1 MVDWMNV
8 CTKCGIQFEDGVQFC
23 QNCGTK
29 RGSPVVKK
37 NMSGGAKVG
46 ITLLALFVI
55 AIIGLYLYG
64 SSYYT
69 QVAQV
74 DRMITILQERDG
86 EKLAEIITA
95 DDQSVMITKESLT
108 PLFSYIKE
116 NPSYVN
122 ELKEYLRQGE
132 KQRDGIERAD
142 FSLTKDGKYFFIF
155 DRYKLKVKTYYTT
168 LLTNEKGVSLK
179 MNGKEIDKTDDKKFE
194 KQYGPFLPGN
204 QVFQS
209 EYKND
214 YVKLSRE
221 EKVVLMKQSQNNVMI
236 DLTLQGQYI
245 TVQTNAPG
253 ATLYVN
259 QKPVTA
265 LAGEEITWGPIA
277 TDGSTTIYLERNGE
291 NGRETTKVETVTAL
305 PSYNL
310 PFQKKSTEKTVVYNV
325 TPPSTTPYVYN
336 GFIFPDSDIR
346 KLTSTDLAYLSKE
359 QLKIARNEI
368 YARHG
373 HIFQTKDMQTYFSK
387 QSWYRENPYFTGK
400 LTDIE
405 TYNVELIK
413 SRE

>member
-1 MVDWMNV
+1 MNV
-8 CTKCGIQFEDGVQFC
+8 CTKCGTQLEDGVQFC
-23 QNCGTK
+23 QNCGMK

-37 NMSGGAKVG
+37 NMSGGAKIG
-46 ITLLALFVI
+46 ITLLTLFVI
-55 AIIGLYLYG
+55 ASVGLYLYG
-64 SSYYT
+64 SSYYK

-74 DRMITILQERDG
+74 DRMITILQEKDG

-95 DDQSVMITKESLT
+95 DDPSVTVTRESLT

-122 ELKEYLRQGE
+122 ELKGNLRIGE
-132 KQRDGIERAD
+132 KQGNGIERAD
-142 FSLTKDGKYFFIF
+142 FSLTKDGKYFFLF
-155 DRYKLKVKTYYTT
+155 DRYKLKAKTYYTT
-168 LLTNEKGVSLK
+168 LLTNEKSTTLK

-194 KQYGPFLPGN
+194 KQYGPFLPGT

-221 EKVVLMKQSQNNVMI
+221 EKVVLMKQDQNNVTI
-236 DLTLQGQYI
+236 DLTLQAQYI

-265 LAGEEITWGPIA
+265 LTGEEITWGPVA
-277 TDGSTTIYLERNGE
+277 TDGSATIYLERNGE
-291 NGRETTKVETVTAL
+291 SGRETTKVETVTAF
-305 PSYNL
+305 PAYNL
-310 PFQKKSTEKTVVYNV
+310 PFQKKSEEKTVVYNV
-325 TPPSTTPYVYN
+325 TPPPTTRYVYN

-346 KLTSTDLAYLSKE
+346 KLTSAELTYLSKE

-373 HIFQTKDMQTYFSK
+373 HIFQTKDMQAYFSK
-387 QSWYRENPYFTGK
+387 QSWYRENPYFSGT
-400 LTDIE
+400 LTNIE
-405 TYNVELIK
+405 SYNVELIK
-413 SRE
+413 ARE

>member
-1 MVDWMNV
+1 MNV
-8 CTKCGIQFEDGVQFC
+8 CTKCGIRFEDGVQFC
-23 QNCGTK
+23 QNCGMK

-37 NMSGGAKVG
+37 NMSGGTKVG
-46 ITLLALFVI
+46 ITLLAVLII
-55 AIIGLYLYG
+55 AIVGLYLYG

-69 QVAQV
+69 PVAQV

-86 EKLAEIITA
+86 EKLAEIIKA
-95 DDQSVMITKESLT
+95 DDPSVIVTRESLM
-108 PLFSYIKE
+108 PLFWYIKE

-132 KQRDGIERAD
+132 KQGDGIERAD

-155 DRYKLKVKTYYTT
+155 DRYKLKAKTYYTT
-168 LLTNEKGVSLK
+168 LLTNEKGTSLK
-179 MNGKEIDKTDDKKFE
+179 VNGKELDKTDDKKFE
-194 KQYGPFLPGN
+194 KQYGPFLPGT

-209 EYKND
+209 EFKNE

-221 EKVVLMKQSQNNVMI
+221 EKVVLMKQSQNNVTI

-277 TDGSTTIYLERNGE
+277 TDGSAAIYLERNGE
-291 NGRETTKVETVTAL
+291 SGRETTKVETVTAL
-305 PSYNL
+305 SAYNL
-310 PFQKKSTEKTVVYNV
+310 PFQKKSAEKTVVYNV
-325 TPPSTTPYVYN
+325 TPPVTTSYVYN

-346 KLTSTDLAYLSKE
+346 KLTSADLRYLSKE

-373 HIFQTKDMQTYFSK
+373 HIFQTKDMQAYFSK
-387 QSWYRENPYFTGK
+387 QSWYRENPYFTGA
-400 LTDIE
+400 LTNIE
-405 TYNVELIK
+405 SYNVELIK

>member
-1 MVDWMNV
+1 MNV
-8 CTKCGIQFEDGVQFC
+8 CTKCGYKFEDGEQFC

-29 RGSPVVKK
+29 RANPVVKK
-37 NMSGGAKVG
+37 SMSNGTKVG
-46 ITLLALFVI
+46 ITLLALLVI
-55 AIIGLYLYG
+55 AIVGLYLYG

-86 EKLAEIITA
+86 EKLAAIITT
-95 DDQSVMITKESLT
+95 DDPSVIVTSESLT

-132 KQRDGIERAD
+132 KRGDGVERAD
-142 FSLTKDGKYFFIF
+142 FSLTKDGKYFFLF
-155 DRYKLKVKTYYTT
+155 DRYKLKAKTYYTT
-168 LLTNEKGVSLK
+168 LLSNEKGTSLK
-179 MNGKEIDKTDDKKFE
+179 MNGKEIDKTNDKKFE
-194 KQYGPFLPGN
+194 KQYGPFLPGT

-221 EKVVLMKQSQNNVMI
+221 EKVVLMKQSQNNVTI

-265 LAGEEITWGPIA
+265 LAGEEITWGPIS
-277 TDGSTTIYLERNGE
+277 TDGSATIYLERNGE

-305 PSYNL
+305 QTYNL
-310 PFQKKSTEKTVVYNV
+310 PFQKKGVEKTVVYNV
-325 TPPSTTPYVYN
+325 TPPPPVTGYVYN

-346 KLTSTDLAYLSKE
+346 KLTSSDLMYLSKA

-373 HIFQTKDMQTYFSK
+373 HIFQTKDMQAYFSK
-387 QSWYRENPYFTGK
+387 QSWYRENPYFTGA
-400 LTDIE
+400 LTNIE
-405 TYNVELIK
+405 AYNVELIK

>member
-1 MVDWMNV
+1 MNV

-37 NMSGGAKVG
+37 NMSGGTKVG
-46 ITLLALFVI
+46 ITLLAILII
-55 AIIGLYLYG
+55 AIVGLYLYG
-64 SSYYT
+64 SSYYA

-74 DRMITILQERDG
+74 DRMITVLQERDG
-86 EKLAEIITA
+86 GKLAEIITA
-95 DDQSVMITKESLT
+95 DDPSVIVTRESLL

-132 KQRDGIERAD
+132 KQGDGIERAD

-155 DRYKLKVKTYYTT
+155 DRYKLKAKTYYTT
-168 LLTNEKGVSLK
+168 LLTNEKGTYLK

-194 KQYGPFLPGN
+194 KQYGPFLPGT

-209 EYKND
+209 EFKNE

-221 EKVVLMKQSQNNVMI
+221 EKVVLMKQSQNNVTI

-265 LAGEEITWGPIA
+265 LTGEEITWGPIA
-277 TDGSTTIYLERNGE
+277 TDGSAAIYLERNGE
-291 NGRETTKVETVTAL
+291 SGRETTKVETVTAL
-305 PSYNL
+305 SAYNL
-310 PFQKKSTEKTVVYNV
+310 PFQKKSAEKTVVYNV
-325 TPPSTTPYVYN
+325 TSPPVTGYVYN

-346 KLTSTDLAYLSKE
+346 KLTISDLRYLSKE

-373 HIFQTKDMQTYFSK
+373 HIFQTKDMQAYFSK
-387 QSWYRENPYFTGK
+387 QSWYRENPYFTGA
-400 LTDIE
+400 LTNIE
-405 TYNVELIK
+405 SYNVELIK

>member
-1 MVDWMNV
+1 MNV
-8 CTKCGIQFEDGVQFC
+8 CTKCGVQFEDGVQFC
-23 QNCGTK
+23 QNCGMK

-37 NMSGGAKVG
+37 NMSSGTKVG

-86 EKLAEIITA
+86 EKLAEIVTA
-95 DDQSVMITKESLT
+95 DDPSVMITRESLT

-122 ELKEYLRQGE
+122 ELKGYLRQGE

-155 DRYKLKVKTYYTT
+155 DRYKLKAKTYYTT

-221 EKVVLMKQSQNNVMI
+221 EKVVLMKQSQNNVTI

-265 LAGEEITWGPIA
+265 LAGEEITWGPVA
-277 TDGSTTIYLERNGE
+277 TDGSAKIYLERNGE

-305 PSYNL
+305 SSYNL
-310 PFQKKSTEKTVVYNV
+310 PFQTKSAEKTVVYNV
-325 TPPSTTPYVYN
+325 TPPPTTGYVYN

-346 KLTSTDLAYLSKE
+346 KLTSTDLTYLSKE

-373 HIFQTKDMQTYFSK
+373 YIFQTKDMQAYFAK
-387 QSWYRENPYFTGK
+387 QSWYRENPYFKGK

-405 TYNVELIK
+405 TYNIELIK

>member
-1 MVDWMNV
+1 MNV
-8 CTKCGIQFEDGVQFC
+8 CTKCGTQLEDGVQFC
-23 QNCGTK
+23 QNCGQK
-29 RGSPVVKK
+29 RESLVVKK
-37 NMSGGAKVG
+37 TMSSGTKFG
-46 ITLLALFVI
+46 ITLLALLAVVI
-55 AIIGLYLYG
+55 VGLYLYG
-64 SSYYT
+64 SSYYK
-69 QVAQV
+69 QAAQV
-74 DRMITILQERDG
+74 DRMITIVQERDR
-86 EKLAEIITA
+86 EKLAEIVTA
-95 DDQSVMITKESLT
+95 DDPSVIVTRESLM

-116 NPSYVN
+116 NPSYVD
-122 ELKEYLRQGE
+122 ELKEHLRIGE
-132 KQRDGIERAD
+132 KQRDGIEKAD

-155 DRYKLKVKTYYTT
+155 DRYKLKAKTYYTT
-168 LLTNEKGVSLK
+168 VLTNEKGTSLK

-194 KQYGPFLPGN
+194 KQYGPFLPGT
-204 QVFQS
+204 QVFQA

-214 YVKLSRE
+214 YVKLLRE
-221 EKVVLMKQSQNNVMI
+221 EKVVLMKQGQNNVTI

-325 TPPSTTPYVYN
+325 TPTPATGYVYN

-346 KLTSTDLAYLSKE
+346 KLTSADLTYLSKE

-373 HIFQTKDMQTYFSK
+373 HIFQTKDMQAYFAK
-387 QSWYRENPYFTGK
+387 QPWYRENPYFKGT

-405 TYNVELIK
+405 TYNIELIK
-413 SRE
+413 STE

>member
-1 MVDWMNV
+1 MNV
-8 CTKCGIQFEDGVQFC
+8 CTKCGTQLEDGVQFC
-23 QNCGTK
+23 QNCGQK
-29 RGSPVVKK
+29 RESLVVKK
-37 NMSGGAKVG
+37 MSSGTKVG
-46 ITLLALFVI
+46 ITLLALLVI
-55 AIIGLYLYG
+55 VIVGLYLYG
-64 SSYYT
+64 SSYYK
-69 QVAQV
+69 QAAQV
-74 DRMITILQERDG
+74 DRMITIVQERDG
-86 EKLAEIITA
+86 EKLAEIVTA
-95 DDQSVMITKESLT
+95 DDPSVIVTRESLM

-116 NPSYVN
+116 NPSYVH
-122 ELKEYLRQGE
+122 ELKEQLRIGE
-132 KQRDGIERAD
+132 KQGNGIERAD
-142 FSLTKDGKYFFIF
+142 FSFTKDGKYFFIF
-155 DRYKLKVKTYYTT
+155 DRYKLKAKTYYTT
-168 LLTNEKGVSLK
+168 LLTNEKGTSLK

-194 KQYGPFLPGN
+194 KQYGPFLPGT
-204 QVFQS
+204 QVFQA

-221 EKVVLMKQSQNNVMI
+221 EKVVLMKQGQNNVTI
-236 DLTLQGQYI
+236 DLALQGQHI

-265 LAGEEITWGPIA
+265 LAGEEIKWGPVA
-277 TDGSTTIYLERNGE
+277 TDGSATIYLERNGE

-305 PSYNL
+305 SSYTL
-310 PFQKKSTEKTVVYNV
+310 PFQKKSAEKTVVYNV
-325 TPPSTTPYVYN
+325 TPPTTRYVYN

-346 KLTSTDLAYLSKE
+346 KLTSTDLTYLSKE

-373 HIFQTKDMQTYFSK
+373 HIFQTKDMQAYFSK
-387 QSWYRENPYFTGK
+387 QSWYRENLYFTGK

>member
-1 MVDWMNV
+1 MNV
-8 CTKCGIQFEDGVQFC
+8 CTKCGNQLEDGVQFC
-23 QNCGTK
+23 QSCGQK
-29 RGSPVVKK
+29 RENLVVKK
-37 NMSGGAKVG
+37 KMSSGTKVG
-46 ITLLALFVI
+46 IILLALLAVVI
-55 AIIGLYLYG
+55 VGLYLYG
-64 SSYYT
+64 SSYYK
-69 QVAQV
+69 QAAQV
-74 DRMITILQERDG
+74 DRMITIVQERDG
-86 EKLAEIITA
+86 EKLAEIVTA
-95 DDQSVMITKESLT
+95 DDPSVIVTRESLM

-116 NPSYVN
+116 NPSYVD
-122 ELKEYLRQGE
+122 ELKEHLRIGE
-132 KQRDGIERAD
+132 KQRDGIEKAD

-155 DRYKLKVKTYYTT
+155 DRYKLKAKTYYTT
-168 LLTNEKGVSLK
+168 VLTNEKGTSLK
-179 MNGKEIDKTDDKKFE
+179 MNGKEIDKSDDTKFE
-194 KQYGPFLPGN
+194 KQYGPFLPGA
-204 QVFQS
+204 QVFQA

-221 EKVVLMKQSQNNVMI
+221 EKVVLMKQGQNNVTI

-265 LAGEEITWGPIA
+265 LAGEEITWGPVA

-310 PFQKKSTEKTVVYNV
+310 PFQKKSTEKTVVYNF
-325 TPPSTTPYVYN
+325 TPPTTRYVYN

-346 KLTSTDLAYLSKE
+346 KLTSTDLTYLSKE

-373 HIFQTKDMQTYFSK
+373 HMFQTKDMQEYFSK

-405 TYNVELIK
+405 TYNVELIR

>member
-1 MVDWMNV
+1 MNI
-8 CTKCGIQFEDGVQFC
+8 CTKCGTQFEEGVQFC
-23 QNCGTK
+23 QNCGMK
-29 RGSPVVKK
+29 RGSLVVKK

-46 ITLLALFVI
+46 IMLLALFVI
-55 AIIGLYLYG
+55 AIVGLYLYG
-64 SSYYT
+64 SSYYK
-69 QVAQV
+69 QSAQV
-74 DRMITILQERDG
+74 DRIITILQERDG

-95 DDQSVMITKESLT
+95 DDPSVIVTGESVK

-122 ELKEYLRQGE
+122 ELKEQLRIVE
-132 KQRDGIERAD
+132 KQGNGIERTD

-155 DRYKLKVKTYYTT
+155 DRYKLKAKTYYTT
-168 LLTNEKGVSLK
+168 LLTNEKGTSLK
-179 MNGKEIDKTDDKKFE
+179 MNGIEIDKSDDKKFE
-194 KQYGPFLPGN
+194 KQYGPFLPGA
-204 QVFQS
+204 QVFQA

-221 EKVVLMKQSQNNVMI
+221 EKVVLMKQGQNNVTI
-236 DLTLQGQYI
+236 DLTLQGKYI

-265 LAGEEITWGPIA
+265 LAGEEITWGPVA
-277 TDGSTTIYLERNGE
+277 TDGSATIYLERNGE
-291 NGRETTKVETVTAL
+291 TGRETTKVETVTAF

-310 PFQKKSTEKTVVYNV
+310 PFQKKSSEKTVVYNV
-325 TPPSTTPYVYN
+325 TPPPTPRYVYN

-373 HIFQTKDMQTYFSK
+373 HMFQTKDMQSYFSK
-387 QSWYRENPYFTGK
+387 QSWYRENPYFSGK

>member
-1 MVDWMNV
+1 MNI
-8 CTKCGIQFEDGVQFC
+8 CTNCGTHFEDGVQFC
-23 QNCGTK
+23 QNCGMK
-29 RGSPVVKK
+29 RGNLVVKK
-37 NMSGGAKVG
+37 NMSSGAKVG
-46 ITLLALFVI
+46 ITLLVLLII
-55 AIIGLYLYG
+55 AIVGLYLYG
-64 SSYYT
+64 SSYYKQT
-69 QVAQV
+69 AQV
-74 DRMITILQERDG
+74 DRMITIVQERDG
-86 EKLAEIITA
+86 DKLAEIVTA
-95 DDQSVMITKESLT
+95 DDPSVIVTRESLM

-132 KQRDGIERAD
+132 KRGDGIERAD
-142 FSLTKDGKYFFIF
+142 FSLTKDGKYFFLF
-155 DRYKLKVKTYYTT
+155 DRYKLKAKTYYTT
-168 LLTNEKGVSLK
+168 LLSNEKGTSLK

-194 KQYGPFLPGN
+194 KQYGPFLPGA

-221 EKVVLMKQSQNNVMI
+221 EKVVLMKQDQNNVTI

-259 QKPVTA
+259 QKPVIA
-265 LAGEEITWGPIA
+265 LAGEEITWGPVA

-291 NGRETTKVETVTAL
+291 SGRETTKVETVTAL
-305 PSYNL
+305 SSYTL

-325 TPPSTTPYVYN
+325 TPPTNRYVYN
-336 GFIFPDSDIR
+336 GFIFPDSDVR
-346 KLTSTDLAYLSKE
+346 KLTSSDLTYLSKE

-373 HIFQTKDMQTYFSK
+373 HMFQTKDMQAYFSK

>member
-1 MVDWMNV
+1 MNV
-8 CTKCGIQFEDGVQFC
+8 CTKCGTQFEEGVQFC
-23 QNCGTK
+23 QNCGKK
-29 RGSPVVKK
+29 RKTPVIKK
-37 NMSGGAKVG
+37 KMSGGTKVG
-46 ITLLALFVI
+46 ITLLTLLAVVI
-55 AIIGLYLYG
+55 VGLYLYG
-64 SSYYT
+64 SSYYK
-69 QVAQV
+69 QSAQV
-74 DRMITILQERDG
+74 DRMITIIQERDG

-95 DDQSVMITKESLT
+95 DDPLVIITGESVN

-122 ELKEYLRQGE
+122 ELKEQLRIGE
-132 KQRDGIERAD
+132 KQGDGMERVD
-142 FSLTKDGKYFFIF
+142 FSLTKDGKYFFLF

-168 LLTNEKGVSLK
+168 LLSNEKGTSLK
-179 MNGKEIDKTDDKKFE
+179 MNGKEIDKSDDKKFE
-194 KQYGPFLPGN
+194 KQYGPFLPGA
-204 QVFQS
+204 QVFQA

-221 EKVVLMKQSQNNVMI
+221 EKVVLMKQDQNNVTI

-265 LAGEEITWGPIA
+265 LAGEEITWGPVA
-277 TDGSTTIYLERNGE
+277 TDGSATIYLERNGE
-291 NGRETTKVETVTAL
+291 DGRETTKVETVTL
-305 PSYNL
+305 LSSYNL
-310 PFQKKSTEKTVVYNV
+310 PFQKKGTEKTVVYNV
-325 TPPSTTPYVYN
+325 TPPPTTRYVYN

-346 KLTSTDLAYLSKE
+346 KLTSADLTYLSKE

-373 HIFQTKDMQTYFSK
+373 HIFQTKDMQSYFSK

>member
-1 MVDWMNV
+1 MNV
-8 CTKCGIQFEDGVQFC
+8 CTKCGTQFEDDVQFC
-23 QNCGTK
+23 QNCGKK
-29 RGSPVVKK
+29 RENPVIKK
-37 NMSGGAKVG
+37 KMSSGTKVG
-46 ITLLALFVI
+46 ITLLALLVI
-55 AIIGLYLYG
+55 AIVGLYVYG

-69 QVAQV
+69 QAAQV
-74 DRMITILQERDG
+74 DRMITIVQERDG
-86 EKLAEIITA
+86 EKLSEIVTA
-95 DDQSVMITKESLT
+95 DDPSVIVTRESLM

-122 ELKEYLRQGE
+122 ELKDYLRQGE
-132 KQRDGIERAD
+132 KRGDGIERAD
-142 FSLTKDGKYFFIF
+142 FSLTKDGKYFFLF
-155 DRYKLKVKTYYTT
+155 DRYKLKAKTYYTT
-168 LLTNEKGVSLK
+168 LLSNEKGASLK

-194 KQYGPFLPGN
+194 KQYGPFLPGT

-221 EKVVLMKQSQNNVMI
+221 EKVVLMKQGQNNITI

-265 LAGEEITWGPIA
+265 LAGEEITWGPVA
-277 TDGSTTIYLERNGE
+277 TDGSATIYLERNGE

-305 PSYNL
+305 QSYNL
-310 PFQKKSTEKTVVYNV
+310 SFQKKSTEKTVVYNV
-325 TPPSTTPYVYN
+325 TPTPTTRYVYN

-346 KLTSTDLAYLSKE
+346 KLTGADLTYLSKE

-373 HIFQTKDMQTYFSK
+373 HIFQTKDMQAYFSK
-387 QSWYRENPYFTGK
+387 QSWYRENPYFTGT
-400 LTDIE
+400 LTSVE
-405 TYNVELIK
+405 SYNVELIK

>member
-1 MVDWMNV
+1 MNV
-8 CTKCGIQFEDGVQFC
+8 CTKCGTQLEDGVQFC
-23 QNCGTK
+23 QNCGQK
-29 RGSPVVKK
+29 RESLVVKK
-37 NMSGGAKVG
+37 TMSSGTKFG
-46 ITLLALFVI
+46 IILLTLLAVVI
-55 AIIGLYLYG
+55 VGLYLYG
-64 SSYYT
+64 SSYYK
-69 QVAQV
+69 QAAQV

-86 EKLAEIITA
+86 EKLAEIVTA
-95 DDQSVMITKESLT
+95 DDPSVIVTRESLM

-116 NPSYVN
+116 NPSYVD
-122 ELKEYLRQGE
+122 ELKEHLRIGE
-132 KQRDGIERAD
+132 KQRDGIEKAD

-155 DRYKLKVKTYYTT
+155 DRYKLKAKTYYTT
-168 LLTNEKGVSLK
+168 VLTNEKGTSLK
-179 MNGKEIDKTDDKKFE
+179 MNGKEIDKSDDKKFE
-194 KQYGPFLPGN
+194 KQYGPFLPGA
-204 QVFQS
+204 QVFQA

-221 EKVVLMKQSQNNVMI
+221 EKVVLMKQGQSNVTI
-236 DLTLQGQYI
+236 DLALQGQYI

-265 LAGEEITWGPIA
+265 LAGEEITWGPVA

-325 TPPSTTPYVYN
+325 TPPTTRYVYN

-346 KLTSTDLAYLSKE
+346 KLTSTDLTYLSKE

-373 HIFQTKDMQTYFSK
+373 HMFQTKDMQAYFSK

>member
-1 MVDWMNV
+1 MNV
-8 CTKCGIQFEDGVQFC
+8 CTKCGAQFEDGVQFC
-23 QNCGTK
+23 QNCGSK
-29 RGSPVVKK
+29 RGRPVVKK
-37 NMSGGAKVG
+37 NMSGGTKVG

-55 AIIGLYLYG
+55 VIIGLYLYG
-64 SSYYT
+64 ASYYT

-86 EKLAEIITA
+86 EKLAEIVTA
-95 DDQSVMITKESLT
+95 DDPSVMITRESLT

-122 ELKEYLRQGE
+122 ELKGYLRQGE
-132 KQRDGIERAD
+132 KQRDGIERVD

-155 DRYKLKVKTYYTT
+155 DRYKLKAKTYYTT

-179 MNGKEIDKTDDKKFE
+179 MNGKEIDMTDDKKFE

-209 EYKND
+209 DYKND

-221 EKVVLMKQSQNNVMI
+221 EKVVLMKQSQYNVTI

-265 LAGEEITWGPIA
+265 LAGEEITWGPVA
-277 TDGSTTIYLERNGE
+277 TDGSATIYLERNGE
-291 NGRETTKVETVTAL
+291 SGRETTQVETITTL
-305 PSYNL
+305 SSYNL

-325 TPPSTTPYVYN
+325 TPTPAIGHVYN

-346 KLTSTDLAYLSKE
+346 KLTSADLTYLSKE

-373 HIFQTKDMQTYFSK
+373 HIFQTKDMQAYFAK
-387 QSWYRENPYFTGK
+387 QSWYRENPYFKGT

-405 TYNVELIK
+405 TYNIELIK

>member
-1 MVDWMNV
+1 MNV
-8 CTKCGIQFEDGVQFC
+8 CTKCGIQIEDGVQFC
-23 QNCGTK
+23 QNCGKK
-29 RGSPVVKK
+29 RESPVIKK
-37 NMSGGAKVG
+37 KMSSGTTIG
-46 ITLLALFVI
+46 ITLFAILVI
-55 AIIGLYLYG
+55 AIVGLYLYG
-64 SSYYT
+64 SSYYA

-74 DRMITILQERDG
+74 DRMITILQEKDG
-86 EKLAEIITA
+86 EKLAGIVMT
-95 DDQSVMITKESLT
+95 DDPSVIVTRESLA

-122 ELKEYLRQGE
+122 ELKEHLRQGE
-132 KQRDGIERAD
+132 KQGNEIERAD
-142 FSLTKDGKYFFIF
+142 FSLTKDGKYFFLF
-155 DRYKLKVKTYYTT
+155 DRYKLKAKTYYTT
-168 LLTNEKGVSLK
+168 LLTNEKGTLLK
-179 MNGKEIDKTDDKKFE
+179 MNGKEIDKADDKKFE

-221 EKVVLMKQSQNNVMI
+221 EKVVLMKQTQNNVTI

-291 NGRETTKVETVTAL
+291 SGRETTKVETVTEL
-305 PSYNL
+305 STYNL
-310 PFQKKSTEKTVVYNV
+310 PFQKKSAEETVVYNV
-325 TPPSTTPYVYN
+325 TPPPTTRYVYN

-346 KLTSTDLAYLSKE
+346 KLTSSDLRYLSKE

-373 HIFQTKDMQTYFSK
+373 HIFQTKDMQAYFAK
-387 QSWYRENPYFTGK
+387 QSWYRENPYFTGT

-405 TYNVELIK
+405 SYNAELIK

>member
-1 MVDWMNV
+1 MNV
-8 CTKCGIQFEDGVQFC
+8 CTKCGTQFEDGVQFC
-23 QNCGTK
+23 QNCGMK

-37 NMSGGAKVG
+37 NMSGGAKIG
-46 ITLLALFVI
+46 ITLLTLFVI
-55 AIIGLYLYG
+55 ASVGLYLYG
-64 SSYYT
+64 SSYYK
-69 QVAQV
+69 QAAQV
-74 DRMITILQERDG
+74 DRMITILQEKDG
-86 EKLAEIITA
+86 EKLAEIVTA
-95 DDQSVMITKESLT
+95 DDPSVTVTRESLT

-122 ELKEYLRQGE
+122 ELREHLRIGE
-132 KQRDGIERAD
+132 KQGNGIERAD
-142 FSLTKDGKYFFIF
+142 FSLTKDGKYFFLF
-155 DRYKLKVKTYYTT
+155 DRYKLKARTYYTT
-168 LLTNEKGVSLK
+168 LLSNEKGTTLK

-221 EKVVLMKQSQNNVMI
+221 EKVVLMKQSQNNVTI

-245 TVQTNAPG
+245 TVQTNVPS

-259 QKPVTA
+259 QKPVTV
-265 LAGEEITWGPIA
+265 LVGEEITWGPVA

-291 NGRETTKVETVTAL
+291 SGRETTKVETVTAF
-305 PSYNL
+305 STYNL

-325 TPPSTTPYVYN
+325 TPPATTQYVYN

-346 KLTSTDLAYLSKE
+346 KLTSGDLTYLSKE

-373 HIFQTKDMQTYFSK
+373 HMFQTKDMQAYFSK
-387 QSWYRENPYFTGK
+387 QSWYRENPYYTGK

-405 TYNVELIK
+405 SYNVELIK

>member
-1 MVDWMNV
+1 MNV
-8 CTKCGIQFEDGVQFC
+8 CTKCGIHFEDGVQFC

-29 RGSPVVKK
+29 RGNPVVKK
-37 NMSGGAKVG
+37 KMSGSTKVG
-46 ITLLALFVI
+46 ITLLALLVI
-55 AIIGLYLYG
+55 AVIGLYLYG

-74 DRMITILQERDG
+74 DRMITVLQERDG
-86 EKLAEIITA
+86 EKLAEIIRA
-95 DDQSVMITKESLT
+95 DDPAVIVTRERLT

-132 KQRDGIERAD
+132 KQGDGIERAD
-142 FSLTKDGKYFFIF
+142 FSLTKDGKYFFLF

-168 LLTNEKGVSLK
+168 LLTNENGTSLK
-179 MNGKEIDKTDDKKFE
+179 LNGKEIDKTNDKKFE
-194 KQYGPFLPGN
+194 KQYGPFLPGT
-204 QVFQS
+204 QVFQA

-221 EKVVLMKQSQNNVMI
+221 EKVVLMKQSQNNVTI

-259 QKPVTA
+259 QRPVTA
-265 LAGEEITWGPIA
+265 LTGEEITWGPIG
-277 TDGSTTIYLERNGE
+277 TDGSAAIYLERNGE

-305 PSYNL
+305 SAYNL
-310 PFQKKSTEKTVVYNV
+310 PFQKKSVEKTVVYNV
-325 TPPSTTPYVYN
+325 TPPPTTGYVYN

-346 KLTSTDLAYLSKE
+346 KLTSADLTYLSKE

-373 HIFQTKDMQTYFSK
+373 QMFQTKDMQAYFSK
-387 QSWYRENPYFTGK
+387 QSWYRENPYFTGV
-400 LTDIE
+400 LTTIE
-405 TYNVELIK
+405 AYNVELIK

>member
-1 MVDWMNV
+1 MSV
-8 CTKCGIQFEDGVQFC
+8 CTKCGTQFEDGVQFC
-23 QNCGTK
+23 QNCGKK
-29 RGSPVVKK
+29 RESPVIKK
-37 NMSGGAKVG
+37 KMSSGTTIG
-46 ITLLALFVI
+46 ITFFAILII
-55 AIIGLYLYG
+55 AIVGLYLYG

-95 DDQSVMITKESLT
+95 DDPSVIVTRERLM

-132 KQRDGIERAD
+132 KQGDGIERAD

-155 DRYKLKVKTYYTT
+155 DRYKLKAKTYYTT
-168 LLTNEKGVSLK
+168 LLTNEKGTSLK

-194 KQYGPFLPGN
+194 KQYGPFLPGT

-209 EYKND
+209 EFKNE

-221 EKVVLMKQSQNNVMI
+221 EKVVLMKQSQNNVTI

-265 LAGEEITWGPIA
+265 LTGEEITWGPIA
-277 TDGSTTIYLERNGE
+277 TDGSTAIYLERNGE
-291 NGRETTKVETVTAL
+291 SGRETTKVETVTAL
-305 PSYNL
+305 STYNL
-310 PFQKKSTEKTVVYNV
+310 PFQKKSAEKTVVYNV
-325 TPPSTTPYVYN
+325 APTPTTRYVYN

-346 KLTSTDLAYLSKE
+346 KLTSSDLRYLSKE

-373 HIFQTKDMQTYFSK
+373 HIFQTKDMQAYFSK
-387 QSWYRENPYFTGK
+387 QSWYRENPYFTGT

-405 TYNVELIK
+405 SYNVELIK

>member
-1 MVDWMNV
+1 MNV
-8 CTKCGIQFEDGVQFC
+8 CTKCGTQLEDGVQFC
-23 QNCGTK
+23 QNCGMK

-37 NMSGGAKVG
+37 NMSGGAKIG
-46 ITLLALFVI
+46 ITLLTLFVI
-55 AIIGLYLYG
+55 ASVGLYLYG
-64 SSYYT
+64 SSYYK

-74 DRMITILQERDG
+74 DRMITILQEKDG

-95 DDQSVMITKESLT
+95 DDPSVTVTRESLT

-122 ELKEYLRQGE
+122 ELKGNLRIGE
-132 KQRDGIERAD
+132 KQGNGIERAD
-142 FSLTKDGKYFFIF
+142 FSLTKDGKYFFLF
-155 DRYKLKVKTYYTT
+155 DRYKLKAKTYYTT
-168 LLTNEKGVSLK
+168 LLTNEKGTTLK

-194 KQYGPFLPGN
+194 KQYGPFLPGT

-221 EKVVLMKQSQNNVMI
+221 EKVVLMKQDQNNVTI
-236 DLTLQGQYI
+236 DLTLQAQYI

-265 LAGEEITWGPIA
+265 LAREEITWGPVA
-277 TDGSTTIYLERNGE
+277 TDGSATIYLERNGE

-305 PSYNL
+305 SSYNL
-310 PFQKKSTEKTVVYNV
+310 PFEKKGTEKNVVYNV
-325 TPPSTTPYVYN
+325 TPPPTTRYVYN
-336 GFIFPDSDIR
+336 GFIFPDSDSR

-373 HIFQTKDMQTYFSK
+373 HMFQTKDMQAYFSK

-405 TYNVELIK
+405 SYNVELIK

>member
-1 MVDWMNV
+1 MNV
-8 CTKCGIQFEDGVQFC
+8 CTKCGAQFEDGVQFC
-23 QNCGTK
+23 QNCGSK
-29 RGSPVVKK
+29 RGRPVVKK
-37 NMSGGAKVG
+37 NMSGGTKVG
-46 ITLLALFVI
+46 ITLLVLFVI
-55 AIIGLYLYG
+55 VIIGLYLYG
-64 SSYYT
+64 ASYYT

-86 EKLAEIITA
+86 EKLAEIVTA
-95 DDQSVMITKESLT
+95 DDPSVMITRESLT

-122 ELKEYLRQGE
+122 ELKGYLRQGE
-132 KQRDGIERAD
+132 KQRDGIERVD

-155 DRYKLKVKTYYTT
+155 DRYKLKAKTYYTT

-209 EYKND
+209 DYKND

-221 EKVVLMKQSQNNVMI
+221 EKVVLMKQSQYNVTI

-245 TVQTNAPG
+245 TVQTNASG

-265 LAGEEITWGPIA
+265 LAGEEITWGPVA
-277 TDGSTTIYLERNGE
+277 TDGSATIYLERNGE
-291 NGRETTKVETVTAL
+291 SGRETTQVETITTL
-305 PSYNL
+305 SSYNL

-325 TPPSTTPYVYN
+325 TPTPAIGHVYN

-346 KLTSTDLAYLSKE
+346 KLTSADLTYLSKE

-373 HIFQTKDMQTYFSK
+373 HIFQTKDMQAYFAK
-387 QSWYRENPYFTGK
+387 QSWYRENPYFKGT

-405 TYNVELIK
+405 TYNIELIK

>member
-1 MVDWMNV
+1 MNV
-8 CTKCGIQFEDGVQFC
+8 CTKCGTQFEDDVQFC
-23 QNCGTK
+23 QNCGKK
-29 RGSPVVKK
+29 RENPVIKK
-37 NMSGGAKVG
+37 KMSSGTKVG
-46 ITLLALFVI
+46 ITLLALLVV
-55 AIIGLYLYG
+55 AIVGLYVYG

-69 QVAQV
+69 KSAQV
-74 DRMITILQERDG
+74 DRMITIVQERDG
-86 EKLAEIITA
+86 EKLAEIVTA
-95 DDQSVMITKESLT
+95 DDPSVIVTRESLM

-122 ELKEYLRQGE
+122 ELKNYLRQGE
-132 KQRDGIERAD
+132 KRGDGIERAD
-142 FSLTKDGKYFFIF
+142 FSLTKDGKYFFLF
-155 DRYKLKVKTYYTT
+155 DRYKLKAKTYYTT
-168 LLTNEKGVSLK
+168 LLSNEKGTFLK

-194 KQYGPFLPGN
+194 KQYGPFLPGT
-204 QVFQS
+204 QVFQA

-221 EKVVLMKQSQNNVMI
+221 EKVVLMKQGQNNVTI

-265 LAGEEITWGPIA
+265 LAGEEITWGPVA

-291 NGRETTKVETVTAL
+291 SGRETTKVETVTAL

-325 TPPSTTPYVYN
+325 TPTPTTRYVHN

-346 KLTSTDLAYLSKE
+346 KLTSVDLAYVSKE

-373 HIFQTKDMQTYFSK
+373 HIFQTKDMQAYFSK

-405 TYNVELIK
+405 SYNVELIK

>member
-1 MVDWMNV
+1 MNV
-8 CTKCGIQFEDGVQFC
+8 CKKCGTQLEDGVQFC
-23 QNCGTK
+23 QNCGQK
-29 RGSPVVKK
+29 RVNLVVKNK
-37 NMSGGAKVG
+37 LSNGTKFG
-46 ITLLALFVI
+46 ITFLTLLAVVI
-55 AIIGLYLYG
+55 VGLYLYG
-64 SSYYT
+64 SSYYK
-69 QVAQV
+69 QAAQV
-74 DRMITILQERDG
+74 DRMITIVQERDR
-86 EKLAEIITA
+86 EKLAEIVTA
-95 DDQSVMITKESLT
+95 DDPSVIVTRESLM

-116 NPSYVN
+116 NPSYVD
-122 ELKEYLRQGE
+122 ELKEHLRIGE
-132 KQRDGIERAD
+132 KQRDGIEKAD

-155 DRYKLKVKTYYTT
+155 DRYKLKAKTYYTT
-168 LLTNEKGVSLK
+168 LLTNEKGTSLK
-179 MNGKEIDKTDDKKFE
+179 MNGKEIDKSDDKKFE
-194 KQYGPFLPGN
+194 KQYGPFLPGA
-204 QVFQS
+204 QVFQA

-221 EKVVLMKQSQNNVMI
+221 EKVVLMKQGQSNVTI
-236 DLTLQGQYI
+236 DLALQGQYI

-265 LAGEEITWGPIA
+265 LTGEEITWGPVA

-325 TPPSTTPYVYN
+325 TPPSATRYVYN
-336 GFIFPDSDIR
+336 GFILPDSDIR
-346 KLTSTDLAYLSKE
+346 KLTSADLTYLSKE

-373 HIFQTKDMQTYFSK
+373 HIFQTKDMQAYFSK

-405 TYNVELIK
+405 SYNVELIQ

>member
-1 MVDWMNV
+1 MNV
-8 CTKCGIQFEDGVQFC
+8 CTKCGAQFEDGVQFC
-23 QNCGTK
+23 QNCGSK
-29 RGSPVVKK
+29 RGRPVVKK
-37 NMSGGAKVG
+37 NMSGGTKVG

-64 SSYYT
+64 ASYYT

-86 EKLAEIITA
+86 EKLAEIVTA
-95 DDQSVMITKESLT
+95 DDPSVMITRESLT

-122 ELKEYLRQGE
+122 ELKGYLRQGE
-132 KQRDGIERAD
+132 KQRDGIERVD

-155 DRYKLKVKTYYTT
+155 DRYKLKAKTYYTT

-209 EYKND
+209 DYKND

-221 EKVVLMKQSQNNVMI
+221 EKVVLMKQSQYNVTI

-265 LAGEEITWGPIA
+265 LAGEEITWGPVA
-277 TDGSTTIYLERNGE
+277 TDGSATIYLERNGE
-291 NGRETTKVETVTAL
+291 SGRETTQVETITTL
-305 PSYNL
+305 SSYNL

-325 TPPSTTPYVYN
+325 TPTPAIGHVYN

-346 KLTSTDLAYLSKE
+346 KLTSADLTYLSKE

-373 HIFQTKDMQTYFSK
+373 HIFQTKDMQAYFAK
-387 QSWYRENPYFTGK
+387 QSWYRENPYFKGT

-405 TYNVELIK
+405 TYNIELIK

>member
-1 MVDWMNV
+1 MNV
-8 CTKCGIQFEDGVQFC
+8 CTKCGTQFEDGVQFC
-23 QNCGTK
+23 QNCGKK
-29 RGSPVVKK
+29 RESHVVKK
-37 NMSGGAKVG
+37 KMSNGTKLG
-46 ITLLALFVI
+46 ITLLTIIAVVI
-55 AIIGLYLYG
+55 VGLYLYG
-64 SSYYT
+64 SSYYK
-69 QVAQV
+69 QAAQV
-74 DRMITILQERDG
+74 DRIITILQERDG
-86 EKLAEIITA
+86 EKLAKIVTA
-95 DDQSVMITKESLT
+95 DDPSVIVTRESLT

-116 NPSYVN
+116 SPSYVS
-122 ELKEYLRQGE
+122 ELKEYLRRSE
-132 KQRDGIERAD
+132 KQGSGIERTD
-142 FSLTKDGKYFFIF
+142 FSLTKDGKYFFLF
-155 DRYKLKVKTYYTT
+155 DRYKLKAKTYYTT
-168 LLTNEKGVSLK
+168 LLTNEKGVALK
-179 MNGKEIDKTDDKKFE
+179 MNGKEIDKSDDKKFE
-194 KQYGPFLPGN
+194 KQYGPFLPGI

-221 EKVVLMKQSQNNVMI
+221 EKVVLMKQGQNNVTI

-265 LAGEEITWGPIA
+265 LAGEEITWGPVA
-277 TDGSTTIYLERNGE
+277 TDGSATIYLERNGE
-291 NGRETTKVETVTAL
+291 NGRETTKVETVTVL
-305 PSYNL
+305 SNYNL
-310 PFQKKSTEKTVVYNV
+310 PFQKKSAEKTVVYNV
-325 TPPSTTPYVYN
+325 TPPPTTGYVYN

-346 KLTSTDLAYLSKE
+346 KLTSADLTYLSKE

-373 HIFQTKDMQTYFSK
+373 HIFQTKDMQAYFSK

-405 TYNVELIK
+405 SYNAELIK

>member
-1 MVDWMNV
+1 MNV
-8 CTKCGIQFEDGVQFC
+8 CTKCGTQFEDDVQFC
-23 QNCGTK
+23 QNCGKK
-29 RGSPVVKK
+29 RENPVIKK
-37 NMSGGAKVG
+37 KMSSGTKVG
-46 ITLLALFVI
+46 ITLLALLVI
-55 AIIGLYLYG
+55 AIVGLYVYG

-69 QVAQV
+69 QAAQV
-74 DRMITILQERDG
+74 DRMITIVQERDG
-86 EKLAEIITA
+86 EKLSEIVTA
-95 DDQSVMITKESLT
+95 DDPSVIVTRESLM

-122 ELKEYLRQGE
+122 ELKDYLRQGE
-132 KQRDGIERAD
+132 KRGDGIERVD
-142 FSLTKDGKYFFIF
+142 FSLTKDGKYFFLF
-155 DRYKLKVKTYYTT
+155 DRYKLKAKTYYTT
-168 LLTNEKGVSLK
+168 LLSNEKGASLK

-194 KQYGPFLPGN
+194 KQYGPFLPGT

-221 EKVVLMKQSQNNVMI
+221 EKVVLMKQGQNNITI

-265 LAGEEITWGPIA
+265 LAGEEITWGPVA
-277 TDGSTTIYLERNGE
+277 TDGSATIYLERNGE

-305 PSYNL
+305 QSYNL
-310 PFQKKSTEKTVVYNV
+310 SFQKKSTEKTVVYNV
-325 TPPSTTPYVYN
+325 TPTPTTRYVYN

-346 KLTSTDLAYLSKE
+346 KLTGADLTYLSKE

-373 HIFQTKDMQTYFSK
+373 HIFQTKDMQAYFSK
-387 QSWYRENPYFTGK
+387 QSWYRENPYFTGT
-400 LTDIE
+400 LTSVE
-405 TYNVELIK
+405 SYNVELIK

>member
-1 MVDWMNV
+1 MNV

-29 RGSPVVKK
+29 RGSPVVRK
-37 NMSGGAKVG
+37 NMSGGTKAG
-46 ITLLALFVI
+46 LTLVVI
-55 AIIGLYLYG
+55 LIMAIVGLYLYG

-74 DRMITILQERDG
+74 ERMITILQERDG
-86 EKLAEIITA
+86 EKLAEIIMA
-95 DDQSVMITKESLT
+95 DDPSVVVTRESVM

-122 ELKEYLRQGE
+122 ELKAYLIQGE
-132 KQRDGIERAD
+132 KQGDGIERAD

-155 DRYKLKVKTYYTT
+155 DRYKLKAKTYYTT
-168 LLTNEKGVSLK
+168 LLSNEKGTSLK

-194 KQYGPFLPGN
+194 KQYGPFLPGT

-221 EKVVLMKQSQNNVMI
+221 EKVVLMKQSQNNVTI

-245 TVQTNAPG
+245 TVQTNVPG

-265 LAGEEITWGPIA
+265 VAGEEITWGPVA
-277 TDGSTTIYLERNGE
+277 TDGSAAIYLERNGE
-291 NGRETTKVETVTAL
+291 SGRETTKVETVTAL
-305 PSYNL
+305 SSYNL
-310 PFQKKSTEKTVVYNV
+310 PFQKKSAEKTVVYNV
-325 TPPSTTPYVYN
+325 TPPPTTGYVYN

-346 KLTSTDLAYLSKE
+346 KLTSSDLRYLSKE

-373 HIFQTKDMQTYFSK
+373 HMFQTKDMQAYFSK
-387 QSWYRENPYFTGK
+387 QSWYRENPYFTGV
-400 LTDIE
+400 LTNIE
-405 TYNVELIK
+405 SYNVELIK

>member
-1 MVDWMNV
+1 MNV
-8 CTKCGIQFEDGVQFC
+8 CTKCGSQFEDGVQFC
-23 QNCGTK
+23 QNCGSK
-29 RGSPVVKK
+29 RGRPVVKK
-37 NMSGGAKVG
+37 NMSGGTKVG

-64 SSYYT
+64 ASYYT

-86 EKLAEIITA
+86 EKLAEIVTA
-95 DDQSVMITKESLT
+95 DDPSVMITRESLT

-122 ELKEYLRQGE
+122 ELKGYLRQGE
-132 KQRDGIERAD
+132 KQRDGIERVD

-155 DRYKLKVKTYYTT
+155 DRYKLKAKTYYTT

-209 EYKND
+209 DYKND

-221 EKVVLMKQSQNNVMI
+221 EKVVLMKQSQNNVTI

-265 LAGEEITWGPIA
+265 LAGEEITWGPVA
-277 TDGSTTIYLERNGE
+277 TDGSATIYLERNGE
-291 NGRETTKVETVTAL
+291 SGRETTQVETITTL
-305 PSYNL
+305 SSYNL

-325 TPPSTTPYVYN
+325 TPTPATRYVYN

-346 KLTSTDLAYLSKE
+346 KLTSADLTYLSKE
-359 QLKIARNEI
+359 QLKIGRNEI

-373 HIFQTKDMQTYFSK
+373 HIFQTKDMQAYFAK
-387 QSWYRENPYFTGK
+387 QSWYRENPYFTGT

-405 TYNVELIK
+405 TYNIELIK

>member
-1 MVDWMNV
+1 M
-8 CTKCGIQFEDGVQFC
+8 
-23 QNCGTK
+23 K
-29 RGSPVVKK
+29 RESLVVKK
-37 NMSGGAKVG
+37 KMSGGTKVG
-46 ITLLALFVI
+46 ITLLTLLVI
-55 AIIGLYLYG
+55 VIVGLYLYG
-64 SSYYT
+64 SSYYKQT
-69 QVAQV
+69 AQV

-95 DDQSVMITKESLT
+95 DDPAVIVTRESLT

-132 KQRDGIERAD
+132 KQGDGIERAD
-142 FSLTKDGKYFFIF
+142 FSLTKDGKHFFLF
-155 DRYKLKVKTYYTT
+155 DRYKLKAKTYYTT
-168 LLTNEKGVSLK
+168 LLTNEKGTSLK
-179 MNGKEIDKTDDKKFE
+179 LNGKEIDKTNDKKFE
-194 KQYGPFLPGN
+194 KQYGPFLPGT

-221 EKVVLMKQSQNNVMI
+221 EKVVLMKQGQNNVTV

-245 TVQTNAPG
+245 TVQTNESG

-265 LAGEEITWGPIA
+265 LTGEEITWGPIA
-277 TDGSTTIYLERNGE
+277 TDGSAAIYLERNGE

-305 PSYNL
+305 SAYNL
-310 PFQKKSTEKTVVYNV
+310 PFQKKSVEKTVVYNV
-325 TPPSTTPYVYN
+325 TPPPTTRYVYN

-346 KLTSTDLAYLSKE
+346 KLTSTDLTYLSKE

-373 HIFQTKDMQTYFSK
+373 HMFQTKDMQAYFSK

>member
-1 MVDWMNV
+1 MNV
-8 CTKCGIQFEDGVQFC
+8 CTKCGNQLEDGVQFC
-23 QNCGTK
+23 QSCGQK
-29 RGSPVVKK
+29 REKLVVKK
-37 NMSGGAKVG
+37 KMSSGTKVG
-46 ITLLALFVI
+46 IILLALLAVVI
-55 AIIGLYLYG
+55 VGLYLYG
-64 SSYYT
+64 SSYYK
-69 QVAQV
+69 QAAQV
-74 DRMITILQERDG
+74 DRMITIVQERDG
-86 EKLAEIITA
+86 EKLAEIVTA
-95 DDQSVMITKESLT
+95 DDPSVIVTRESLM

-116 NPSYVN
+116 NPSYVD
-122 ELKEYLRQGE
+122 ELKEHLRIGE
-132 KQRDGIERAD
+132 KQRDGIEKAD

-155 DRYKLKVKTYYTT
+155 DRYKLKAKTYYTT
-168 LLTNEKGVSLK
+168 VLTNEKGTSLK
-179 MNGKEIDKTDDKKFE
+179 MNGKEIDKSDDKKFE
-194 KQYGPFLPGN
+194 KQYGPFLPGA
-204 QVFQS
+204 QVFQA

-221 EKVVLMKQSQNNVMI
+221 EKVVLMKQGQNNVTI

-265 LAGEEITWGPIA
+265 LAGEEITWGPVA

-310 PFQKKSTEKTVVYNV
+310 PFQKKSTEKTVVYNF
-325 TPPSTTPYVYN
+325 TPPTTRYVYN

-346 KLTSTDLAYLSKE
+346 KLTSTDLTYLSKE

-373 HIFQTKDMQTYFSK
+373 HMFQTKDMQEYFSK

-405 TYNVELIK
+405 TYNVELIR

>member
-1 MVDWMNV
+1 MNV
-8 CTKCGIQFEDGVQFC
+8 CTKCGIHFEDGVQFC

-29 RGSPVVKK
+29 RGNPVVKK
-37 NMSGGAKVG
+37 KMSGGTKVG
-46 ITLLALFVI
+46 ITLLALLVI
-55 AIIGLYLYG
+55 AIVGLYLYG
-64 SSYYT
+64 SSYYK
-69 QVAQV
+69 QAAQV
-74 DRMITILQERDG
+74 DRMITVLQERDG

-95 DDQSVMITKESLT
+95 DDPAVIVTRESLT

-132 KQRDGIERAD
+132 KQGDGIERAD

-155 DRYKLKVKTYYTT
+155 DRYILKAKTYYTT
-168 LLTNEKGVSLK
+168 LLSNEKGTFLK
-179 MNGKEIDKTDDKKFE
+179 MNGKEIDKTNDKKFE
-194 KQYGPFLPGN
+194 KQYGPFLPGT
-204 QVFQS
+204 QVFQA

-221 EKVVLMKQSQNNVMI
+221 EKVVLMKQSQNNVTI

-265 LAGEEITWGPIA
+265 LTGEEITWGPIA
-277 TDGSTTIYLERNGE
+277 TDGSVAIYLERNGE

-305 PSYNL
+305 SAYNL
-310 PFQKKSTEKTVVYNV
+310 PFQKKSVEKTVVYNV
-325 TPPSTTPYVYN
+325 TPPPMTYYVYN

-346 KLTSTDLAYLSKE
+346 KLTSADLTYLSKE

-373 HIFQTKDMQTYFSK
+373 HMFQTKDMQAYFSK
-387 QSWYRENPYFTGK
+387 QSWYRENPYFTGV
-400 LTDIE
+400 LTNIE
-405 TYNVELIK
+405 SYNVELIK

>member
-1 MVDWMNV
+1 MNV
-8 CTKCGIQFEDGVQFC
+8 CTKCGTQLEDGVQFC
-23 QNCGTK
+23 QNCGMK

-37 NMSGGAKVG
+37 NMSGGAKIG
-46 ITLLALFVI
+46 ITLLTLFVI
-55 AIIGLYLYG
+55 ASVGLYLYG
-64 SSYYT
+64 SSYYK

-74 DRMITILQERDG
+74 DRMITILQEKDG

-95 DDQSVMITKESLT
+95 DDPSVTVTRESLT

-122 ELKEYLRQGE
+122 ELKGNLRIGE
-132 KQRDGIERAD
+132 KQGNGIERAD
-142 FSLTKDGKYFFIF
+142 FSLTKDGKYFFLF
-155 DRYKLKVKTYYTT
+155 DRYKLKAKTYYTT
-168 LLTNEKGVSLK
+168 LLTNEKGTTLK

-194 KQYGPFLPGN
+194 KQYGPFLPGT

-221 EKVVLMKQSQNNVMI
+221 EKVVLMKQDQNNVTI
-236 DLTLQGQYI
+236 DLTLQAQYI

-265 LAGEEITWGPIA
+265 LAGEEITWGPVA
-277 TDGSTTIYLERNGE
+277 TDGSATIYLERNGE

-305 PSYNL
+305 SSYNL
-310 PFQKKSTEKTVVYNV
+310 PFEKKGTEKNVVYNV
-325 TPPSTTPYVYN
+325 TPPPTTRYVYN
-336 GFIFPDSDIR
+336 GFIFPDSDSR

-373 HIFQTKDMQTYFSK
+373 HMFQTKDMQAYFSK
-387 QSWYRENPYFTGK
+387 QSWYRENPYFSGT
-400 LTDIE
+400 LTNIE
-405 TYNVELIK
+405 SYNVELIK
-413 SRE
+413 ARE